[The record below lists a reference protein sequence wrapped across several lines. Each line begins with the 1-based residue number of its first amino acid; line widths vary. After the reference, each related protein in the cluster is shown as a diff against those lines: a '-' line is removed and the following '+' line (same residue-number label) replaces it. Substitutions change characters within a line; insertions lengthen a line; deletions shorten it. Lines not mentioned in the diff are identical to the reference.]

1 MRQRP
6 ASANVTNP
14 VRRLSDWIRWQ
25 RAWSSVSNEPCP
37 WPAIEGAWPLISIE
51 FRPPPRW
58 GRSEVDWWAERF
70 AAVCGA
76 HWSECMPAGGG
87 RWRMVIDGTDWR
99 TTPPPLLARLDDNLA
114 IPLGIYSDGPAVWDL
129 RRAPHLLVGGATGSG
144 KSSLLRALLASV
156 PFGWSWRVVV
166 VDPKRIEFERF
177 RFEFEVCGLDK
188 LLALCEQL
196 VREVSDRKEQLV
208 KAEVDHW
215 LDLRPRVVPVR
226 PVLLVLDEAVDVF
239 SGTGLARQEASA
251 VRDALGV
258 VLRQGRATGLHVVAA
273 FTRPDT
279 DVVAGALRDQF
290 AGRVG
295 LGQLSP
301 DAHRMLFGAAVAS
314 APPSAVAGVG
324 LALGLDGSPT
334 LRRFRSP
341 LASVAD
347 VRRRY
352 SFSP

>member
-1 MRQRP
+1 M
-6 ASANVTNP
+6 TNP
-14 VRRLSDWIRWQ
+14 VRRLSDWIRWH
-25 RAWSSVSNEPCP
+25 RAWSSVSNESCP

-76 HWSECMPAGGG
+76 HWFECMAAGGG
-87 RWRMVIDGTDWR
+87 RWRLVIDGTDWR
-99 TTPPPLLARLDDNLA
+99 ATPPPPLLARLDGNLA
-114 IPLGIYSDGPAVWDL
+114 IPLGIDSDGPAAWDL

-144 KSSLLRALLASV
+144 KSSLLRALLASI
-156 PFGWSWRVVV
+156 PFGWAWRVVV

-177 RFEFEVCGLDK
+177 RYEFEVSGLDELPA
-188 LLALCEQL
+188 LLEWI
-196 VREVSDRKEQLV
+196 VREVEERKQQLV
-208 KAEVDHW
+208 KEEVDHW
-215 LDLRPRVVPVR
+215 LDLCPRVVPVR

-239 SGTGLARQEASA
+239 AGTGLTRQDAAA

-258 VLRQGRATGLHVVAA
+258 VLRQGRATGVHVVAA

-290 AGRVG
+290 AARIG
-295 LGQLSP
+295 LGALSP
-301 DAHRMLFGAAVAS
+301 DAHRMLFGSTVAS
-314 APPSAVAGVG
+314 SGSQGGPGIGA
-324 LALGLDGSPT
+324 ALGLDGSSQ
-334 LRRFRSP
+334 LRRFRCP
-341 LASVAD
+341 LASVEA

-352 SFSP
+352 SFVA